1 PHRHHGM
8 AVSGSPLP
16 VVRGPVQ
23 QREYNPVPAPECDI
37 ALTTR
42 LVEALW
48 PGRRRCMSAH
58 TLGSGRAVWSTFA
71 SIGAALR
78 AKRST
83 RERPSG
89 RLPSFRTLGLPGI
102 GGNMASSTDEEKT
115 VAQWMLDQYRRNNR
129 LVQSSAARGIRMT
142 FGENHVYKNRQ
153 RNWGINKGILEAFRE
168 LTPDDVV
175 WSRSSQTWRQRRES
189 DPPDKRMVR

>member
-1 PHRHHGM
+1 
-8 AVSGSPLP
+8 
-16 VVRGPVQ
+16 
-23 QREYNPVPAPECDI
+23 
-37 ALTTR
+37 
-42 LVEALW
+42 
-48 PGRRRCMSAH
+48 
-58 TLGSGRAVWSTFA
+58 
-71 SIGAALR
+71 
-78 AKRST
+78 
-83 RERPSG
+83 
-89 RLPSFRTLGLPGI
+89 
-102 GGNMASSTDEEKT
+102 MASSTDEEKT